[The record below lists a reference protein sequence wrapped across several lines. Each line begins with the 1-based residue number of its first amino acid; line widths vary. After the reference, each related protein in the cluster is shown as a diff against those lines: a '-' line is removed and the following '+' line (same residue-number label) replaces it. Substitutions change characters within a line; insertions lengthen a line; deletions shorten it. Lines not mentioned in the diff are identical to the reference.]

1 ADANVREINP
11 SDRTNRSVAAR
22 IDTSSSTIAIMG
34 TPGTCPILDANNQ
47 WEQRRTAQL
56 KCASKPRR
64 KIILRFVSIIAWFD
78 EIRGDA
84 AIKAREYNSLVMPGH
99 FGVGSTLQRVIR
111 PLLRICRSRAS

>member
-1 ADANVREINP
+1 MHDECKKSSADANVREINP

-47 WEQRRTAQL
+47 WEQHRRRTAQL

-64 KIILRFVSIIAWFD
+64 KIILRFCQYYRLV
-78 EIRGDA
+78 R
-84 AIKAREYNSLVMPGH
+84 RNSRRCSYQG
-99 FGVGSTLQRVIR
+99 
-111 PLLRICRSRAS
+111 